1 MRTRGPD
8 PSVLGSSFLLARGG
22 AVAPPRGSTSRR
34 DGVHADRDEPQAR
47 SRVGLFASSTLS
59 YTLASDAQ
67 VRTVNGPVVAIE
79 VPLVG
84 DERRK
89 NWAKV
94 VREVDSTKSSGW
106 AYVGD
111 FIAVGGIQDV
121 PAGAVLLVYGE
132 SGSRANPVI
141 EARVYRVNGDA
152 TLTEHGRAK
161 GRAWARTLRDRVEE
175 LLGVAPAEVPDLSH
189 VSDADLLDEVR
200 RRGLFPGE
208 PG

>member
-1 MRTRGPD
+1 M
-8 PSVLGSSFLLARGG
+8 S
-22 AVAPPRGSTSRR
+22 
-34 DGVHADRDEPQAR
+34 
-47 SRVGLFASSTLS
+47 
-59 YTLASDAQ
+59 
-67 VRTVNGPVVAIE
+67 GPVVAVD

-94 VREVDSTKSSGW
+94 VREVDSSKTSGW

-132 SGSRANPVI
+132 RGSRANPLI

-152 TLTEHGRAK
+152 TLTEHGRAR

-175 LLGVAPAEVPDLSH
+175 LLGAAATTTPDLSGI
-189 VSDADLLDEVR
+189 SDDDLLDEVR
-200 RRGLFPGE
+200 RRGLI
-208 PG
+208 